1 MRRLLLLVLALL
13 ASAIPAR
20 GQSTTVSGT
29 ITDQGGQA
37 WFAGTVQFTFR
48 PSNSNPTAQYFWNG
62 APFDKNTTIPVPAL
76 QLDGSGSFSGVSV
89 PSNNFITPSGSTWT
103 VQVTPASTTPSF
115 SQNLTITGAT
125 QNISAQI
132 IPPAISL
139 NLSVPLLGARA
150 YTDSEVS
157 GALPGTL
164 YFNNTDNLL
173 HVCLLTGFPPCT
185 WFPIGGGSGTITG
198 SGASGQVAVFSGP
211 TAIAGDPNFTWS
223 GASVGL
229 TVNATNAAQIVLLA
243 GNDGLDI
250 DGGSAALNA
259 SESGA
264 TASLHGN
271 AGVGITSTTGN
282 VTVGGAGAAT
292 GIVFPGFTSGSAS
305 IGPAA
310 VAGTP
315 NRINLPTTTGASG
328 QALITNGGNPQQ
340 TSWGNVVTSVT
351 GTANQ
356 ITSSGGLTPVL
367 SIPSTFIA
375 PGSIQATTSVTATSV
390 TDSGLT
396 NGDCVQAGTGGLLT
410 TITKPCLV
418 SNITLISLGTNT
430 SVCSTT
436 NVAGNTCT
444 TTVTISP
451 TQPDT
456 NYIPLCMGAGATQFP
471 FILGTT
477 SLTTTSITVEITN
490 GQGNQAQVST
500 FASLGCA
507 AIHQ

>member
-1 MRRLLLLVLALL
+1 
-13 ASAIPAR
+13 
-20 GQSTTVSGT
+20 
-29 ITDQGGQA
+29 
-37 WFAGTVQFTFR
+37 
-48 PSNSNPTAQYFWNG
+48 
-62 APFDKNTTIPVPAL
+62 
-76 QLDGSGSFSGVSV
+76 
-89 PSNNFITPSGSTWT
+89 
-103 VQVTPASTTPSF
+103 
-115 SQNLTITGAT
+115 
-125 QNISAQI
+125 
-132 IPPAISL
+132 
-139 NLSVPLLGARA
+139 
-150 YTDSEVS
+150 
-157 GALPGTL
+157 
-164 YFNNTDNLL
+164 
-173 HVCLLTGFPPCT
+173 
-185 WFPIGGGSGTITG
+185 
-198 SGASGQVAVFSGP
+198 VFSGP
-211 TAIAGDPNFTWS
+211 TAIAGDPNFTWG

-282 VTVGGAGAAT
+282 VTIGGAGAAT

-375 PGSIQATTSVTATSV
+375 PGTITATTSI

-396 NGDCVQAGTGGLLT
+396 ANRCVQTGTGGLLT
-410 TITKPCLV
+410 TIANPCP
-418 SNITLISLGTNT
+418 NITSTQIESFTFCPSGCTVTGTP
-430 SVCSTT
+430 
-436 NVAGNTCT
+436 CT
-444 TTVTISP
+444 TAGTGNAECTNAITWP
-451 TQPDT
+451 TTFADANYAVACQGIGRT
-456 NYIPLCMGAGATQFP
+456 NFP
-471 FILGTT
+471 FIPFVTKTAGVVTVTT
-477 SLTTTSITVEITN
+477 STGENAAATASSFNEIDC
-490 GQGNQAQVST
+490 QGN
-500 FASLGCA
+500 
-507 AIHQ
+507 HP